1 MPKPPI
7 PLKLLYKDGGKM
19 ARAKDTEFN
28 QIEYQNEFKRGKYD
42 RMELVM
48 AKGKKAIIKNS
59 AMAAGQSMSEYINQ
73 AIDERME
80 REKE

>member
-1 MPKPPI
+1 
-7 PLKLLYKDGGKM
+7 M